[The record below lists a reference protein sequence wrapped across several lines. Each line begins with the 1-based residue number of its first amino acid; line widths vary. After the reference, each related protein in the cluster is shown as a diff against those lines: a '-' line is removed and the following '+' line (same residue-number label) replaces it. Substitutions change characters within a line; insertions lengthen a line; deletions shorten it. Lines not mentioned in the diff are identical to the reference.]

1 MFKKVLK
8 ILLVSVIF
16 IFVLSLVIRDK
27 KKDEIIVK
35 NPIDIR
41 NNENFDSVI
50 EGRSDVDTR
59 NIFRGCH

>member
-1 MFKKVLK
+1 MVKKVLK

-41 NNENFDSVI
+41 NNETLDSVI
-50 EGRSDVDTR
+50 EDRSGIDTR
-59 NIFRGCH
+59 NRFRSCH